1 MINVK
6 HLFNLDIYET
16 VHKSHTLVFFE
27 GRDNRWCV
35 YTTLEYK
42 TVTLASTAAPG
53 DKWLL
58 RMSFLVC
65 RFSGHSCVFF
75 VCAF

>member
-42 TVTLASTAAPG
+42 TVTQWSL
-53 DKWLL
+53 
-58 RMSFLVC
+58 
-65 RFSGHSCVFF
+65 
-75 VCAF
+75 